1 MKEKTGM
8 LLGGFR
14 IMAFRSTDGEH
25 AKKDPIN
32 PREIPPFIFKSVPF
46 KDVFGSALIDLGILA
61 LFNLVFFAGA
71 YVAFLRYDVR

>member
-14 IMAFRSTDGEH
+14 IMAFRSGDGQE

-32 PREIPPFIFKSVPF
+32 PREIPPFVYASTPLQ
-46 KDVFGSALIDLGILA
+46 DVTGAALVDLGVLA

-71 YVAFLRYDVR
+71 YVAFLKYDVR